1 MIVRE
6 VIELSAHRHQ
16 KRSFEKGLSEMQQS
30 IESVDANKLIA
41 WHFANGKES
50 DKSLSRAVNALILQN
65 LSDLNWELNWSFAP
79 SVKSNHAT
87 FESSKQFEGQQ
98 PIRFAMD
105 VASRHSN
112 EALGYLIKGQL
123 ARKRRGSEIRQVDA
137 HVLISFTQA
146 CLEWGRWNGAVY
158 PHEKLVLNLP
168 LVEAVLKTPVWIFA
182 VDPPNNLRVA
192 HSLAGTLK
200 LEILNT

>member
-1 MIVRE
+1 MIVHE
-6 VIELSAHRHQ
+6 VIELGAERHR
-16 KRSFEKGLSEMQQS
+16 KRSFEKGLSEIQQS
-30 IESVDANKLIA
+30 IESVDADKLVA

-65 LSDLNWELNWSFAP
+65 LSDLNWESNWSFAP

-87 FESSKQFEGQQ
+87 FESSKQFKGHQ
-98 PIRFAMD
+98 PIRLAMD

-112 EALGYLIKGQL
+112 EALGYLVKGQL
-123 ARKRRGSEIRQVDA
+123 ARKRRGTDLLQVDA
-137 HVLISFTQA
+137 HVLITFTQA

-158 PHEKLVLNLP
+158 PHEKLVINLP

-182 VDPPNNLRVA
+182 VDPPHNLRVA

-200 LEILNT
+200 LEKLSA